1 MASAMTS
8 GRRRLAAF
16 TLTESLRAL
25 AYRALGS
32 PLFGMRY
39 AGRYPE
45 RLLIAPTDLRTSDP
59 TVAADIHAGR
69 FLFAGQLID
78 VGDDS
83 VFEFEPPGEE
93 WARRLHGFGW
103 LRHLR
108 VADGGP
114 ADPTARTLVADWIRV
129 GSRHPA
135 IAWETEVVSRRIMSW
150 LAQAP
155 LILEGCDYAFYT
167 RFIRSLTRQTRH
179 LRRVAG
185 MAAAGLPR
193 LRAMIALTAAALSMS
208 DADAFVKQ
216 ASRKLDSELQNQVL
230 PDGGH
235 VGRNPGALID
245 LLVDLLPLR
254 QAFTARGIQP
264 SRALMAVIDR
274 MMPMIRF
281 FRHGDG
287 GFARFNGMG
296 DTQSDLVA
304 TALAYDD
311 ARGNPVSNAPH
322 SGYQRVVAGPT
333 LVLMDTGAPPAM
345 PISGTAHAGCLS
357 FELSVG
363 RQLVVV
369 NCGAP
374 TVGPPRLR
382 RLARTTAAHSTV
394 SINDTSSCRFL
405 NRPGLSQRLGEVVI
419 AGPQNV
425 TVERGQEEGGTVIVA
440 RHDGFGERYGIIHHR
455 RIRLSATGDRLDG
468 ADIFTTPRGQPVTR
482 SGKDTFAIRFHLH
495 PSLEALQEEA
505 GGPIELVFVDG
516 EMWQFE
522 STAEAN
528 IEDSIFFS
536 DVHGNRPSLQIV
548 LLGRPQ
554 QQPSVSWSLRRIG
567 FRGRVRL
574 PDSMRSG
581 AAPNVLPGAD
591 LDGAD
596 DG

>member
-1 MASAMTS
+1 MAMATTS
-8 GRRRLAAF
+8 GRRRLLSF
-16 TLTESLRAL
+16 TLAESWRLLSYQLR
-25 AYRALGS
+25 GS
-32 PLFGMRY
+32 PLFGFRY

-59 TVAADIHAGR
+59 TVAADVYSGR
-69 FLFAGQLID
+69 FLFAGQMVD
-78 VGDDS
+78 VGEDS
-83 VFEFEPPGEE
+83 VFDIEPPGEE

-108 VADGGP
+108 ASDMASQPNG
-114 ADPTARTLVADWIRV
+114 RSLVADWIRLAN
-129 GSRHPA
+129 RHPA
-135 IAWETEVVSRRIMSW
+135 VAWETEVLSRRIISW

-155 LILEGCDYAFYT
+155 LILEGCDFAFYT
-167 RFIRSLTRQTRH
+167 RFIRSLTRQTRR
-179 LRRVAG
+179 LRRVVG
-185 MAAAGLPR
+185 AAPAGLPR
-193 LRAMIALTAAALSMS
+193 LRAMIALTSAALSMS

-216 ASRKLDSELQNQVL
+216 ASRALDAELQKQVL

-235 VGRNPGALID
+235 VSRNPGTLID

-296 DTQSDLVA
+296 DTQSDVVA

-311 ARGNPVSNAPH
+311 ARGSPVLNAPH

-333 LVLMDTGAPPAM
+333 LVLMDSGAPPAM
-345 PISGTAHAGCLS
+345 PLSGSAHAGCLS

-369 NCGAP
+369 NCGSP
-374 TVGPPRLR
+374 SVGAPRLR
-382 RLARTTAAHSTV
+382 RLARTTAAHSTA
-394 SINDTSSCRFL
+394 SLNDTSSCRFL
-405 NRPGLSQRLGEVVI
+405 NRPGLSQRFGEVVVS
-419 AGPQNV
+419 GPQNV
-425 TVERGQEEGGTVIVA
+425 TVERGQEEGGTVILA
-440 RHDGFGERYGIIHHR
+440 RHDGYAERYGVIHHR
-455 RIRLSATGDRLDG
+455 RLQLSATGDRLDG
-468 ADIFTTPRGQPVTR
+468 ADLFTTPRGQPGKRT
-482 SGKDTFAIRFHLH
+482 GKDAFAIRFHLH
-495 PSLEALQEEA
+495 PSLEALQAEA

-522 STAEAN
+522 ATLDAN
-528 IEDSIFFS
+528 LEDSIFFS

-548 LLGRPQ
+548 LFGRVQ
-554 QQPSVSWSLRRIG
+554 QQAEVSWSFRRVG

-574 PDSMRSG
+574 PDSVRAG
-581 AAPNVLPGAD
+581 AAPTGLPGAD
-591 LDGAD
+591 SLLD